1 MMRLLDVV
9 HTMGLG
15 AALAFSYLHFVRGL
29 DVGGELAA
37 ANLLWVGAYFAQ
49 LAVKKGSKV
58 SAHG

>member
-1 MMRLLDVV
+1 
-9 HTMGLG
+9 MGLG

-37 ANLLWVGAYFAQ
+37 ANLVWVGAYFAK
-49 LAVKKGSKV
+49 LAVEKSSKV